1 MIAGALQQRIHT
13 RDMNKMGG
21 LWHTMPRMGAVALFF
36 ALASLGLPGLGN
48 FVAEFL
54 VLLGLFAVN
63 PWMTAVA
70 ALGLITAAIYSLI
83 LMQKAF
89 YGKPNPD
96 LVLND
101 FARLEMTAMGVMI
114 IGLIWLG
121 LYPQPVL
128 DMVQPVIDGL
138 LQSSPSVAALTE
150 VAQ

>member
-1 MIAGALQQRIHT
+1 M
-13 RDMNKMGG
+13 
-21 LWHTMPRMGAVALFF
+21 
-36 ALASLGLPGLGN
+36 
-48 FVAEFL
+48 AEFL